1 MFKGL
6 INKIFGGNKANSEVE
21 ELKAMVNSL
30 TQQLNGEKA
39 IETTK
44 NIKLNKQTLREE
56 LGVTID
62 NTDVAGVYCEE
73 TDKSSDNE
81 VTKVLE
87 NKRGIDFSKINGL
100 SIKDDQQL
108 IYALVEEL
116 KQALYNTKVDDIF
129 EVANEFDVLVLQ
141 QYLLSLSISDNSYHT
156 EFTNIDS
163 LSKNAILEAIVE
175 IHFDRFEKAM
185 KERNWDNIRP
195 SDKQIKFLND
205 NGIDTKRVLTRF
217 KASELIESIS
227 AEKGQGKPSS
237 KQVELVAKLVEKL
250 GFQGY
255 ENLDLTT
262 SYSTSKEIE
271 MLQKLADEKFG
282 DDPLT
287 DKQKAYYCNLLK
299 DCKKRATQKVKDK
312 LDTMTQKEFKIEI
325 ADLKKLANEINPY
338 LSEGQKKFLISLHD
352 RLRKSYNIDDIAT
365 LSKEGATKAIRNLQR
380 ELLYQE
386 TRLYQA
392 SLTMEAINKMSDDE
406 VKERLDTIQKDR
418 KDRYSK

>member
-6 INKIFGGNKANSEVE
+6 IAKVFGGNKANREVE

-30 TQQLNGEKA
+30 TQQIEMEKA
-39 IETTK
+39 SKVEF
-44 NIKLNKQTLREE
+44 KLKTNKQTLREE

-62 NTDVAGVYCEE
+62 TDSQVADQYQEE
-73 TDKSSDNE
+73 RQSTTFDIN
-81 VTKVLE
+81 
-87 NKRGIDFSKINGL
+87 RGYDLSKMQGL
-100 SIKDDQQL
+100 SLQDRDDQPV

-129 EVANEFDVLVLQ
+129 EVANEFPVIVLQ
-141 QYLLSLSISDNSYHT
+141 QYYMSLSISENSYHT
-156 EFTNIDS
+156 EFSNIDS
-163 LSKNAILEAIVE
+163 LSKDDIVEAIVE

-185 KERNWDNIRP
+185 KERNWNNIRP
-195 SDKQIKFLND
+195 SDKQIKFLKD

-217 KASELIESIS
+217 KASELIEGI
-227 AEKGQGKPSS
+227 AQEKGQGKPSA
-237 KQVELVAKLVEKL
+237 KQVDLVAKLVEKL
-250 GFQGY
+250 GYQGY
-255 ENLDLTT
+255 EDLDLST
-262 SYSTSKEIE
+262 SYSTSREIE
-271 MLQKLADEKFG
+271 KLQKLADDKFG
-282 DDPLT
+282 NDPLT

-312 LDTMTQKEFKIEI
+312 LETMTQKEFKTEI

-386 TRLYQA
+386 TRLFQS
-392 SLTMEAINKMSDDE
+392 SLTMKAINEMSDDE
-406 VKERLDTIQKDR
+406 VKERLETIQKDR

>member
-30 TQQLNGEKA
+30 TQQLNTEKA
-39 IETTK
+39 SEAQSK
-44 NIKLNKQTLREE
+44 IKMNTQTLREE

-62 NTDVAGVYCEE
+62 RDSQVADQYQEE
-73 TDKSSDNE
+73 RQSASFDIT
-81 VTKVLE
+81 
-87 NKRGIDFSKINGL
+87 RGYDLSKMQGL
-100 SIKDDQQL
+100 SLQDRDDQPV

-116 KQALYNTKVDDIF
+116 KQALYSTKVDDIF
-129 EVANEFDVLVLQ
+129 DVATEFPVIVLQ
-141 QYLLSLSISDNSYHT
+141 QYLLSLSIADNSYHT

-312 LDTMTQKEFKIEI
+312 LETMTQKEFKIEI